1 MEDQCG
7 EETWSRI
14 LEEKK
19 IENLNKSI
27 SLRYKQ
33 DQIEAKKQLHKRFVD
48 CNKCGHDGSKNVDS
62 AHVHYHLTEILDS
75 ENDDDF

>member
-1 MEDQCG
+1 MNKG
-7 EETWSRI
+7 LSWI
-14 LEEKK
+14 LEAGV
-19 IENLNKSI
+19 
-27 SLRYKQ
+27 